1 MAIETILVA
10 VGASDMDRVERL
22 AEEAVEVAGP
32 TGAQVVLVHAFTES
46 EYEETLDILDFDTE
60 QTEVDPDTVAT
71 RHTPVRRLIDI
82 LDDEGIDYDVR
93 GGVGDRAETVVT
105 LADEVDADLVYVGGE
120 RRSPAG
126 KAVFGSIAQEIL
138 FSAPCPVTYVRGDT
152 R

>member
-22 AEEAVEVAGP
+22 AEEAVEVARP
-32 TGAQVVLVHAFTES
+32 TDADVVLVHAFTDD
-46 EYEETLDILDFDTE
+46 EYEETLDILEFDRE
-60 QTEVDPDTVAT
+60 HSEVDPDDVAT
-71 RHTPVRRLIDI
+71 RHTPVRKLAEI
-82 LDDEGIDYDVR
+82 LESEGIDFAVR
-93 GGVGDRAETVVT
+93 GGVGDRADTVVT
-105 LADEVDADLVYVGGE
+105 LADDLDADLLYVGGE

-126 KAVFGSIAQEIL
+126 KAVFGSTAQKIL

>member
-10 VGASDMDRVERL
+10 VGASDMDRIARL

-32 TGAQVVLVHAFTES
+32 TGAHVVLVHVFTES
-46 EYEETLDILDFDTE
+46 EYEETLDVLDFDIDRG
-60 QTEVDPDTVAT
+60 EVSPDQVAR
-71 RHTPVRRLIDI
+71 RHAPVVRIREV
-82 LDDEGIDYDVR
+82 LDDEGIDYSVR
-93 GGVGDRAETVVT
+93 GDVGDRAESVVT
-105 LADEVDADLVYVGGE
+105 VAEDVGADLLYVGGE

-126 KAVFGSIAQEIL
+126 KAVFGSTAQEIL